1 MGFASFVAVLVAA
14 GFVAGCSLLA
24 EPTRQQFNAVFVA
37 GAGAAYLHGGA
48 GALGLAEFGFTAV
61 VTLCA
66 LWGLRS
72 YRWIGVAWLLHVGW
86 DLVHHVVHEPIVA
99 VDPLSSWG
107 CAICDSVLAA
117 WFFAGAPSV
126 LKPRG

>member
-24 EPTRQQFNAVFVA
+24 EPTRQQ
-37 GAGAAYLHGGA
+37 
-48 GALGLAEFGFTAV
+48 FTAV